1 MQTFGNSDGATPL
14 DPDEMDGLKLK
25 HITTRAELD
34 RWEQENIADGMAWLG
49 RRKKSTDTL
58 TEDFIRKLHIKMLS
72 KVWSWAGRF
81 RRSGKNIGVDW
92 SMTPMQLQYL
102 LGDVQYWIE
111 NDIYEAD
118 EIATRFHH
126 RLVYIH
132 LFPNGNG
139 RHARLMADTLLTE
152 VLGKKP
158 FSWGDAN
165 LNRDGDIRRRYIDAL
180 RAADSQNYELLLNF
194 VRS

>member
-1 MQTFGNSDGATPL
+1 MQRFDNPEGATML
-14 DPDEMDGLKLK
+14 DPDELDGLKLK

-34 RWEQENIADGMAWLG
+34 RWEQENIADALDWLS
-49 RRKKSTDTL
+49 RRKKSTNIL
-58 TEDFIRKLHIKMLS
+58 TENFIKKLHIKMLN
-72 KVWSWAGRF
+72 KVWSWAGTF

-92 SMTPMQLQYL
+92 STIPIELRYL
-102 LGDVQYWIE
+102 LDDVQYWIE
-111 NDIYEAD
+111 NSTYSQD
-118 EIATRFHH
+118 EIAARFHH

-139 RHARLMADTLLTE
+139 RHARLMADTLLTD
-152 VLGKKP
+152 VLNKEP

-165 LNRDGDIRRRYIDAL
+165 LNKDGDVRRQYIDAL
-180 RAADSQNYELLLNF
+180 RAADNQKYDLLLNF

>member
-1 MQTFGNSDGATPL
+1 MQTFDNPDGATPL
-14 DPDEMDGLKLK
+14 DPDELDGLKLK

-34 RWEQENIADGMAWLG
+34 RWEQDNIADAMDWLE
-49 RRKKSTDTL
+49 RRKKSTDIL
-58 TEDFIRKLHIKMLS
+58 TEEFIKTLHIKMLN
-72 KVWSWAGRF
+72 KVWSWAGTF

-92 SMTPMQLQYL
+92 PMIPMQLQYL
-102 LGDVQYWIE
+102 LGDVRYWIE
-111 NDIYEAD
+111 NNTYEPDDIA
-118 EIATRFHH
+118 ARFHH

-139 RHARLMADTLLTE
+139 RHARLMADTLLTD
-152 VLGKKP
+152 VLNAEP

-165 LNRDGDIRRRYIDAL
+165 LNKDGDVRRRYIDAL
-180 RAADSQNYELLLNF
+180 RAADTQNYNFLLNF